1 MDDFGTGYS
10 SLGVLKDIPVNLVKI
25 DQTFVRNIS
34 QDSFDATFI
43 QFIVRLCH
51 NVGKRVCL
59 EGVET
64 EEEYQIV
71 KKSGPEYIQGYYFG
85 RPVPVKEFEEKYLEL
100 RKA

>member
-1 MDDFGTGYS
+1 MCIRDSFECAREMGFGIAMDDFGTGYS

-51 NVGKRVCL
+51 NVGKKMCIRDSL
-59 EGVET
+59 
-64 EEEYQIV
+64 
-71 KKSGPEYIQGYYFG
+71 SGGENGNLPASE
-85 RPVPVKEFEEKYLEL
+85 PADSV
-100 RKA
+100 